1 MRAKLDSFFHDI
13 GYRLKIAQD
22 TKKLLDKRLASSFS
36 LFPYIAP
43 NENRISEIIRDLL
56 DPNGNHGQGDIFLQK
71 FIEIIEKPEFYESGD
86 HAFIRT
92 EEHTTS
98 IENNKRRIDIL
109 IEIKRNN
116 QHHAGI
122 AIENK
127 PWAIDQ
133 NKQIDD
139 YSDHIRQHYPNYY
152 IIYLTPDGREPPEH
166 SAAKTKINDKETLL
180 PISYKYHITSWL
192 QACQK
197 ESQAEYV
204 RQFLSDFSNYC
215 QHNLDYHF
223 MIDDKTEIQTIS
235 NYLLEK
241 SNNKN
246 RLQIAAMIANNF
258 KKIENQII
266 TSFVEK
272 LLCAMKEK
280 FQHYKIEEKSK
291 NPYPAHDYSLSL
303 TKENWPIY
311 IEINNQNKEPTKTRP
326 FFLIGVS
333 PKTEISKK
341 GTVID
346 KNKKTMLDNLIYP
359 KIIQQYKQGR
369 NDDWWFHCSKCDKF
383 ECWTQPETLAV
394 LHENPQEAIDYFVEE
409 FSKILAIVKPLI
421 DKPSE
426 VLIPC
431 QPAG

>member
-1 MRAKLDSFFHDI
+1 MRANKLDSFFHDI
-13 GYRLKIAQD
+13 GYRLKIAQN

-86 HAFIRT
+86 HAFIRI

-133 NKQIDD
+133 NKQLDD
-139 YSDHIRQHYPNYY
+139 YSDHIRQRYPNYY

-166 SAAKTKINDKETLL
+166 SAAKTKINDKEAPLS
-180 PISYKYHITSWL
+180 ISYKYHITSWL

-197 ESQAEYV
+197 ESQADYV

-215 QHNLDYHF
+215 HQPNLNHQN
-223 MIDDKTEIQTIS
+223 MKNTEIESKTIID
-235 NYLLEK
+235 YLIE
-241 SNNKN
+241 NNKN
-246 RLQIAAMIANNF
+246 LELALSISNIIQET
-258 KKIENQII
+258 KKIVISDFFDSLKNQMGIAFPEHEINSNLHNYPSKYTRISLSKPEWGIEIALENEDKFAN
-266 TSFVEK
+266 SFVIGVTIK
-272 LLCAMKEK
+272 DGVK
-280 FQHYKIEEKSK
+280 
-291 NPYPAHDYSLSL
+291 
-303 TKENWPIY
+303 TKP
-311 IEINNQNKEPTKTRP
+311 QTKTAI
-326 FFLIGVS
+326 FNATKKSYSQSGQFNEHWIYWDWL
-333 PKTEISKK
+333 KTYGSW
-341 GTVID
+341 T
-346 KNKKTMLDNLIYP
+346 
-359 KIIQQYKQGR
+359 
-369 NDDWWFHCSKCDKF
+369 NDD
-383 ECWTQPETLAV
+383 V
-394 LHENPQEAIDYFVEE
+394 LITINKNHLVVTDYIINQFKQLEDIIKE
-409 FSKILAIVKPLI
+409 YP
-421 DKPSE
+421 E